1 MSIMKKFKFID
12 LFCGIGGFHQ
22 AMSQLGGKCVY
33 ACDIDDDCRKTY
45 EANYGIRP
53 ERDITKVD
61 ATTIPEYDVLCAG
74 FPCQAFSKAGK
85 RLGFQDE
92 TKGTL
97 FFDVERIMQQTRP
110 KYALLENVRNLA
122 THDNCNTWHV
132 IHQHLVAIGYNV
144 LCDPVIFS
152 PHYIGIPQHR
162 ERVYIMCVRKD
173 IGELPEFIFDRE
185 KLPKCNIDDILQD
198 DNEIEDL
205 DRYKLDADIVS
216 LVDLWNK
223 FIQNLKGEKL
233 PGFPIWSEYLKPL
246 DPTEDMTNYPKWKNN
261 FILKNYQLYL
271 ENKDFIDEWLPQAK
285 KHPLF
290 FGAKAKLEWQAGQY
304 EHPDIWDN
312 IFQFRPSGIR
322 IKPGTYFPAL
332 VAITQTSIV
341 GKRKRFITLR
351 ECARLQSFPDTFNPD
366 VIEAQAYKQF
376 GNSVNV
382 ETVKLFAKYM
392 FGDKATL
399 KKYSLQ
405 SDIKP
410 VDFLKI
416 AKEFPEE
423 IVKNSTLDAAE
434 GLDKNKNL
442 LVSLVKNDT
451 IQMLLD
457 GSINIYYTGKK
468 FPSTIELNHLY
479 YFMPYRKGKGIRDLY
494 YIKVARIGSKHEVHP
509 DADPNDVRLVFEI
522 EFVKQLFA
530 DYKPIRLAIWET
542 FTDTKL
548 NNIIAVR

>member
-1 MSIMKKFKFID
+1 MKKFKFID

-22 AMSQLGGKCVY
+22 AMSQLGGQCVY
-33 ACDIDDDCRKTY
+33 ACDIDEDCRKTY
-45 EANYGIRP
+45 EENYGLRP

-61 ATTIPEYDVLCAG
+61 ANTIPEYDVLCAG

-122 THDNCNTWHV
+122 THDNCNTWRV

-173 IGELPEFIFDRE
+173 IGELPEFVFDKE
-185 KLPKCNIDDILQD
+185 KLPMCNIDDILQAD
-198 DNEIEDL
+198 SEIEDI
-205 DRYKLDADIVS
+205 DRYRLDDNIIS
-216 LVDLWNK
+216 LVDIWNEFVK
-223 FIQNLKGEKL
+223 NIKGEKL
-233 PGFPIWSEYLKPL
+233 PGFPVWSEYLKPL
-246 DPTEDMTNYPKWKNN
+246 DPTEPMDEYPKWKVN
-261 FILKNYQLYL
+261 FIQKNNQLYL
-271 ENKDFIDEWLPQAK
+271 DNKEFLDEWLLRAR

-304 EHPDIWDN
+304 ENPDIWAN

-341 GKRKRFITLR
+341 GRRKRFITLR
-351 ECARLQSFPDTFNPD
+351 ECARLQSFPDTFKPD

-376 GNSVNV
+376 GNAVNV

-392 FGDKATL
+392 FGDQATL
-399 KKYSLQ
+399 KKYSIQ
-405 SDIKP
+405 RNIEP
-410 VDFLKI
+410 IDFLKV
-416 AKEFPEE
+416 AKEFPED
-423 IVKNSTLDAAE
+423 IIKNTVSNDTNHLDE
-434 GLDKNKNL
+434 SKNL

-494 YIKVARIGSKHEVHP
+494 YIKVARIGSKQEVHP
-509 DADPNDVRLVFEI
+509 DADPNDIRLVFEI

-548 NNIIAVR
+548 GAIIGKTD